1 MSHLKNLGLFP
12 LSAAP
17 FSSRNKERYHKV
29 RLVRQL
35 VLGTQEL
42 HCILEE
48 QLLTL
53 ATFEFEVVG
62 TKKSSL
68 KGQS

>member
-1 MSHLKNLGLFP
+1 MLYLKNLGLFL

-17 FSSRNKERYHKV
+17 FSGGNKERYHKV

-42 HCILEE
+42 HCTLEE

-53 ATFEFEVVG
+53 ASFEFEVVG
-62 TKKSSL
+62 TNL
-68 KGQS
+68 P

>member
-35 VLGTQEL
+35 VL